1 MEKQGCYG
9 FYEMPDRQRRLK
21 MKIGLFGTDIP
32 GLKRVAVMA
41 FATVCFVAFQT
52 SDADAATA
60 REINVSV
67 NATLKNFL
75 KDVKG
80 AKEYL
85 NAAKGVLVFPN
96 VYKAGFG
103 IGGEYGEGALRIGG
117 KTVDYYSTVAGSFGF
132 QLGAQKK
139 TLILVFMQNG
149 ALKNFRESNGWK
161 AGVDGSV
168 ALVTVGIGGSIDTTN
183 IKDPI
188 VAFAF
193 DQKGL
198 MYNLTIEGSKF
209 SKIKK

>member
-1 MEKQGCYG
+1 MKL
-9 FYEMPDRQRRLK
+9 RLGS
-21 MKIGLFGTDIP
+21 IS
-32 GLKRVAVMA
+32 KRNLTLPAAIILMA
-41 FATVCFVAFQT
+41 VCFVVFQST
-52 SDADAATA
+52 DSKAATA
-60 REINVSV
+60 KEINVSV
-67 NATLKNFL
+67 DATLKNFYQ
-75 KDVKG
+75 DVKG

-85 NAAKGVLVFPN
+85 KTSKAILVFPS

-139 TLILVFMQNG
+139 TLILVFTQKK
-149 ALKNFRESNGWK
+149 ALKSFRESNGWK

>member
-1 MEKQGCYG
+1 
-9 FYEMPDRQRRLK
+9 
-21 MKIGLFGTDIP
+21 MKFGRAGIGDKNLRIFTIIT
-32 GLKRVAVMA
+32 LIALCLMV
-41 FATVCFVAFQT
+41 FQ
-52 SDADAATA
+52 SSESYAATA
-60 REINVSV
+60 KEINVSV
-67 NATLKNFL
+67 DVTLKNFF

-80 AKEYL
+80 AKAYL
-85 NAAKGVLVFPN
+85 KTAKGVLVFPS

-103 IGGEYGEGALRIGG
+103 IGGEYGEGALRIRG
-117 KTVDYYSTVAGSFGF
+117 KTIEYYSTVAGSFGF

-139 TLILVFMQNG
+139 TLILVFTQKE
-149 ALKNFRESNGWK
+149 ALKSFRESNGWK

-168 ALVTVGIGGSIDTTN
+168 ALVTVGIGGAIDTTN

-209 SKIKK
+209 SKIDK

>member
-1 MEKQGCYG
+1 
-9 FYEMPDRQRRLK
+9 
-21 MKIGLFGTDIP
+21 MKY
-32 GLKRVAVMA
+32 KRVDIRERKLIIFSIVILMA
-41 FATVCFVAFQT
+41 LYLITFQ
-52 SDADAATA
+52 SSESYAATA

-67 NATLKNFL
+67 DVTLKNFY
-75 KDVKG
+75 KNVKG

-85 NAAKGVLVFPN
+85 KTAKGVLVFPS

-103 IGGEYGEGALRIGG
+103 FGGEYGEGALRIGG
-117 KTVDYYSTVAGSFGF
+117 KTVEYFSTIAGSFGF

-139 TLILVFMQNG
+139 TLILVFTQKE
-149 ALKNFRESNGWK
+149 ALKSFRESNGWK

-209 SKIKK
+209 SKITK

>member
-1 MEKQGCYG
+1 M
-9 FYEMPDRQRRLK
+9 
-21 MKIGLFGTDIP
+21 
-32 GLKRVAVMA
+32 V
-41 FATVCFVAFQT
+41 FQ
-52 SDADAATA
+52 SSESCAATA

-67 NATLKNFL
+67 DVTLKNFYN
-75 KDVKG
+75 DVKG
-80 AKEYL
+80 AKKYL
-85 NAAKGVLVFPN
+85 KTAKGVLVFPS

-103 IGGEYGEGALRIGG
+103 FGGEYGEGALRMRG
-117 KTVDYYSTVAGSFGF
+117 KTIEYYSTVAGSFGF

-139 TLILVFMQNG
+139 TLILVFTQKE
-149 ALKNFRESNGWK
+149 ALKSFRESNGWK

-168 ALVTVGIGGSIDTTN
+168 ALVTVGIGGSIDTEN

-209 SKIKK
+209 TKIKK

>member
-1 MEKQGCYG
+1 
-9 FYEMPDRQRRLK
+9 
-21 MKIGLFGTDIP
+21 MKIRLFGTGKR
-32 GLKRVAVMA
+32 GLTHVAVIVLA
-41 FATVCFVAFQT
+41 ALCFVVFQ
-52 SDADAATA
+52 SPDADAVTA

-67 NATLKNFL
+67 DATLKNFL
-75 KDVKG
+75 KNVKG
-80 AKEYL
+80 SKEYL

-139 TLILVFMQNG
+139 TLILVFMQKG
-149 ALKNFRESNGWK
+149 ALNSFRESNGWK

>member
-1 MEKQGCYG
+1 MRFK
-9 FYEMPDRQRRLK
+9 
-21 MKIGLFGTDIP
+21 KIDNRKKKLIFFSIIT
-32 GLKRVAVMA
+32 LMA
-41 FATVCFVAFQT
+41 FYLIGFQ
-52 SDADAATA
+52 SSESYAATA
-60 REINVSV
+60 KEINVSV
-67 NATLKNFL
+67 DVTLKNFY

-80 AKEYL
+80 AKKYL
-85 NAAKGVLVFPN
+85 KSAKGVLVFPS

-103 IGGEYGEGALRIGG
+103 IGGEYGEGALRING
-117 KTVDYYSTVAGSFGF
+117 KTVEYYSTVAGSFGF

-139 TLILVFMQNG
+139 TLILVFTQKD
-149 ALKNFRESNGWK
+149 ALKSFRESNGWK

-168 ALVTVGIGGSIDTTN
+168 ALVAVGIGGSIDSTN

-209 SKIKK
+209 TKIKR